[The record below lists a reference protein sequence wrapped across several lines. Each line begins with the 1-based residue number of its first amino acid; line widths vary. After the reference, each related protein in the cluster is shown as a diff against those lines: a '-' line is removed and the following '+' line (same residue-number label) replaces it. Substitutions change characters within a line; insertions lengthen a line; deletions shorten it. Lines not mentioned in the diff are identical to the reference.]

1 MGLIR
6 LATYAIVG
14 YAAYSVITGLMHSQS
29 AGLMGQGQGQRR
41 GRRTRGGEGA
51 GGETGPAARMSGPAG
66 ERGGRVETTQGPE
79 GGSTP
84 HRVGRGV
91 VGT

>member
-1 MGLIR
+1 MGLIK

-14 YAAYSVITGLMHSQS
+14 YAAYAIIRDVMESQS
-29 AGLMGQGQGQRR
+29 QGGSMRSGGR
-41 GRRTRGGEGA
+41 AGRRSGRSQMHAGAEGS
-51 GGETGPAARMSGPAG
+51 GAARMSGPAG
-66 ERGGRVETTQGPE
+66 ERGGREEQTSGTE
-79 GGSTP
+79 GGSTT

>member
-1 MGLIR
+1 MGLIK

-14 YAAYSVITGLMHSQS
+14 YAAYAIIRDVMESQS
-29 AGLMGQGQGQRR
+29 QGGSMRRAGQRS
-41 GRRTRGGEGA
+41 GRSQMHAGAEGS
-51 GGETGPAARMSGPAG
+51 GAARMSGPAG
-66 ERGGRVETTQGPE
+66 ERGGREEQTSGTE
-79 GGSTP
+79 GGSTT